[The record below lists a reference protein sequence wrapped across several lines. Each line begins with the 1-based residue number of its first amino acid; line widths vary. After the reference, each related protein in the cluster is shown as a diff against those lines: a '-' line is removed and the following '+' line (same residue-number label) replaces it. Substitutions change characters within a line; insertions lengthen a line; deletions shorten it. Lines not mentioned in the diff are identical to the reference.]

1 MALTISIPLFKK
13 LIFQVIL
20 MSPPTTATPIIDIR
34 RPMHAPINDL
44 MLSPSDKVEIRV
56 RPKIANQKYS
66 VGPNINEIL
75 ANGGANNAKQ
85 ITPIMPPTKEDMQL
99 MDIAKSPSPLLAIG

>member
-85 ITPIMPPTKEDMQL
+85 ITPTIPPMKDEKQL
-99 MDIAKSPSPLLAIG
+99 MDMAKSPSPLLAIG